1 MSTIVVP
8 QQSIPSGKVRRPA
21 AGLHPGD
28 QRIVIR
34 GADWEL
40 YDRLTESIRGDQHI
54 RVAFDGKDLEI
65 MTTGRLHEDYKG
77 LFGRFVG
84 ALTFELGIPYS
95 DAGETTWK
103 RAEVSRGL
111 EADQCYY
118 FRPDK
123 LAADAAARVRR
134 SNDVADYPNPD
145 LAVEIDISTSEVD
158 RPAIYAALRVEE
170 VWRFDEESVVIEQLR
185 PDSTYV
191 PAESSRFL
199 PIRAEEVARWIILE
213 DTIDKLA
220 WERRLREWI
229 RAELAPR
236 ADAWRAG

>member
-1 MSTIVVP
+1 M
-8 QQSIPSGKVRRPA
+8 PA
-21 AGLHPGD
+21 IHPGD

-40 YDRLTESIRGDQHI
+40 YDRLTEAIGGEQHI
-54 RVAFDGKDLEI
+54 HVSFDGKDMEI

-77 LFGRFVG
+77 LFGRFIG
-84 ALTFELGIPYS
+84 AVTFELAIPYS

-103 RAEVSRGL
+103 REDVSRGL

-118 FRPDK
+118 FRPEK
-123 LAADAAARVRR
+123 LAADAKARARK

-145 LAVEIDISTSEVD
+145 LAVEIDISDSEID
-158 RPAIYAALRVEE
+158 RPAIYAALQVEE
-170 VWRFDEESVVIEQLR
+170 IWRFDGKSVIIEQLG
-185 PDSTYV
+185 PQSSYV
-191 PAESSRFL
+191 TAERSRFL
-199 PIRAEEVARWIILE
+199 PVRADEVARWIVQE

-236 ADAWRAG
+236 VTPE